1 MVAVATPFFPFGM
14 YLCDRINPK
23 IVLLIGGCFTLSAVL
38 ICSYIKDPI
47 VFKYLYSVGLGIGK
61 GFMYSSSLYCGIS
74 HLPGRKGVVSGCIIS
89 GFGFGGFI
97 FGNISHHFAN
107 PDNIRVV

>member
-1 MVAVATPFFPFGM
+1 M
-14 YLCDRINPK
+14 
-23 IVLLIGGCFTLSAVL
+23 
-38 ICSYIKDPI
+38 
-47 VFKYLYSVGLGIGK
+47 YSVGLGIGK
-61 GFMYSSSLYCGIS
+61 GLMYSSTLYCGYS

-107 PDNIRVV
+107 PDNI